1 MSTAPISEPPSGPAA
16 PGAGNV
22 LPAVLLGAFAA
33 IWLALAWAPWYRED
47 WALENVLVGFGLWWL
62 VRRHRRAPFSNA
74 SYLLLFAFGV
84 LHEIG
89 AHYTYSEVPYDA
101 WAQALTGHTVSEA
114 LDLSRNHFD
123 RLAHFAFGLL
133 LFRPVQEYVEAS
145 GRLPGHAR
153 YLYPVALLAAMSTV
167 FELFEWWAAE
177 IFGGDLGQAY
187 LGMQGDVWDAQK
199 DMALALLGSLLA
211 AGAAV
216 WRQKEG

>member
-1 MSTAPISEPPSGPAA
+1 MSTASISEPPSGPAA

-47 WALENVLVGFGLWWL
+47 WALENLLVGFGLWWL
-62 VRRHRRAPFSNA
+62 VRRHRTAPFSNA

-123 RLAHFAFGLL
+123 RLVHFAFGLL
-133 LFRPVQEYVEAS
+133 LFRPVQEYVESS
-145 GRLPGHAR
+145 GPLPGHAR

-216 WRQKEG
+216 WRQEEG